1 MSSSDLLT
9 MMTTVIL
16 LKGQRM
22 GRPTKL
28 TADVQ
33 QTLAFALAEGATVEH
48 ACDYASLTPRTF
60 YNWMQRGESRE
71 EQEDLYVQFFHTI
84 TRARGQ
90 GVITDLCAISDA
102 VRAHDWRAAAWRLQH
117 RYPQDY
123 GAKLTIQG
131 DADHPLR
138 VYHEMPQEQLDARI
152 QQLWHQ
158 CGYDHGPEAVPETPA
173 DLR

>member
-1 MSSSDLLT
+1 
-9 MMTTVIL
+9 
-16 LKGQRM
+16 M
-22 GRPTKL
+22 GRLTKL
-28 TADVQ
+28 TSHVQ
-33 QTLAFALAEGATVEH
+33 TTLVAALSEGASIPH
-48 ACDYASLTPRTF
+48 ACEYAGIQPQTY
-60 YNWMQRGESRE
+60 YNWMRRSAAGEAEFAEFAESM
-71 EQEDLYVQFFHTI
+71 
-84 TRARGQ
+84 TRARGR
-90 GVITDLCAISDA
+90 GVLTDLLAISDA

-138 VYHEMPQEQLDARI
+138 VYHAMPQEQLDARI

-158 CGYDHGPEAVPETPA
+158 CGYDHGPEAVPATTSDTTPA

>member
-1 MSSSDLLT
+1 
-9 MMTTVIL
+9 
-16 LKGQRM
+16 M

-48 ACDYASLTPRTF
+48 ACEYAGIQPQTY
-60 YNWMQRGESRE
+60 YNWMRRSAAGEAEFAEFAESM
-71 EQEDLYVQFFHTI
+71 
-84 TRARGQ
+84 TRARGR
-90 GVITDLCAISDA
+90 GVLTDLLAISDA

-158 CGYDHGPEAVPETPA
+158 CGYDHGPEAVPATTSDTTPA